1 LAAESCVLGANEVRK
16 GFTICQALDRMNR
29 GEEFA
34 MLMKKDKPFQL
45 PSGITI
51 NKHSLKE
58 GYNCEPCGEDA
69 WKITINLSAEKMAE
83 VLSRLFDALEYPGFL
98 ILETPASNQQ
108 EKDLVLVG
116 EDGLHQNVYYWDGLS
131 KEAAQAVYEEN
142 RELLVN
148 DGLSSFGFG
157 SHFGKEEVFVGRY
170 KTIYIWTKTPE
181 KYMFL
186 LGGMDLKQHPVLF
199 TLGDY
204 IHSKNSCDL
213 YSIQVNGMTVYDL
226 IDRMLPKGLYLA
238 KTTEE

>member
-1 LAAESCVLGANEVRK
+1 MLIK
-16 GFTICQALDRMNR
+16 R
-29 GEEFA
+29 G
-34 MLMKKDKPFQL
+34 KQFQL

-51 NKHSLKE
+51 QKHSLKE
-58 GYNCEPCGEDA
+58 GYTCEPYDEDA
-69 WKITINLSAEKMAE
+69 WKFTALISSERIADCLAQ
-83 VLSRLFDALEYPGFL
+83 LFDTLEYPGFL
-98 ILETPASNQQ
+98 ILETPASKQQ
-108 EKDLVLVG
+108 EENLST
-116 EDGLHQNVYYWDGLS
+116 EDTKFHKNVYYWEGLS

-142 RELLVN
+142 RVLLIN

-181 KYMFL
+181 KFMFL
-186 LGGMDLKQHPVLF
+186 LGGMDLRQRPVLF

-204 IHSKNSCDL
+204 IHSTNPCDL

-226 IDRMLPKGLYLA
+226 IDTMLPKGLYLA